1 MQIETEIKRWGN
13 SLALRVSGVMA
24 ELPGFTAGS
33 RVSVEVTEDGLVVK
47 PLRDEVR
54 ESPLPYSEKE
64 LLEHLNPETSHADE
78 IPELLPEEI
87 GEDRE
92 E

>member
-1 MQIETEIKRWGN
+1 MKVHARPRLSWFDF
-13 SLALRVSGVMA
+13 L
-24 ELPGFTAGS
+24 
-33 RVSVEVTEDGLVVK
+33 
-47 PLRDEVR
+47 
-54 ESPLPYSEKE
+54 EKE